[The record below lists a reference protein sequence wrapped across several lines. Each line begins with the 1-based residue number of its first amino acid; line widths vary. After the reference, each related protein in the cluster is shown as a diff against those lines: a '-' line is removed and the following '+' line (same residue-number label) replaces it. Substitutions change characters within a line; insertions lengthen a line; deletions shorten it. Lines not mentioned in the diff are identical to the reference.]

1 MIDYAQSRRGN
12 GYRSLAACKQEGQGP
27 LAEPGRRRSCGSLT
41 RVRDTLGGQDLT
53 EAGILAKHR
62 VHEFMEDA
70 MAARTTR
77 QEARER
83 ILRTMTAALDRIIP
97 PEGQGPLKGATF
109 LDWENQTEEFK
120 RAVVPTILEERAA
133 LDEQALVACGGH
145 CPFCSSDS
153 VYLEKQT
160 TSPETTSPDGPVLI
174 PKQHCRCRNC
184 GGSFSPSG
192 PCLGSVRGSETHAQG
207 GGAVLPRSGAEI
219 V

>member
-1 MIDYAQSRRGN
+1 
-12 GYRSLAACKQEGQGP
+12 
-27 LAEPGRRRSCGSLT
+27 
-41 RVRDTLGGQDLT
+41 
-53 EAGILAKHR
+53 
-62 VHEFMEDA
+62 

-83 ILRTMTAALDRIIP
+83 ILKTMTAALDRMIP
-97 PEGQGPLKGATF
+97 PEGSGALKGATF
-109 LDWENQTEEFK
+109 LDWENQAEEFK

-133 LDEQALVACGGH
+133 LDGQALVADGGY
-145 CPFCSSDS
+145 CPFCSSDN

-160 TSPETTSPDGPVLI
+160 TSAETTSPDGPMLI

-192 PCLGSVRGSETHAQG
+192 SRLEPVRGSEIDAQG
-207 GGAVLPRSGAEI
+207 GGAGLPRGGAEI